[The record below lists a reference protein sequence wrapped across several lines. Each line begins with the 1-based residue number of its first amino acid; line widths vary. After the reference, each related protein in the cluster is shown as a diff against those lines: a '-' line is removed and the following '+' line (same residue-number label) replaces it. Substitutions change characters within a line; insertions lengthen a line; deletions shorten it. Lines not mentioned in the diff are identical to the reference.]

1 MSTLM
6 LIRGRERT
14 THVPARTFCGPSST
28 RRVHGH
34 DKVPSGNL
42 DLAVTR
48 ALVDAQFGEWSDLTI
63 EEVPAGGTVNAIF
76 RLGDGLVAR
85 FWLEADDLEETRS
98 ELLTEVEAAR
108 ELAGKTRF
116 ATPTPVARPINCGT
130 RALRSPSAPEP
141 TSRCSK
147 HCWGTRRRQ

>member
-1 MSTLM
+1 MAMTKYPVGTSTWPL
-6 LIRGRERT
+6 
-14 THVPARTFCGPSST
+14 
-28 RRVHGH
+28 
-34 DKVPSGNL
+34 
-42 DLAVTR
+42 TR

-116 ATPTPVARPINCGT
+116 ATPTPVAVGNPGEGYPLPWLVHMRIEGDVAT
-130 RALRSPSAPEP
+130 GEDISGSPVSP
-141 TSRCSK
+141 
-147 HCWGTRRRQ
+147 